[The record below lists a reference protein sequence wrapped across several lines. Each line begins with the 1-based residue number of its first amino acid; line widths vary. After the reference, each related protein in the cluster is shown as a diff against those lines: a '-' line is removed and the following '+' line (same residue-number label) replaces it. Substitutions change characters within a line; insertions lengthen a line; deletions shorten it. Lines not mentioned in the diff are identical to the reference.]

1 MVANTVPFP
10 APGHRPR
17 PLSRPRPRRPLSR
30 AALSRA
36 ALTRGGALGQ
46 RERWIGLGF
55 AAGGV
60 MMVPWMFV
68 LARTLPSTTQV
79 SNWSMAWVGL
89 DVLIGAG
96 LLGTGVLLARRD
108 PRHGLPAAATGAL
121 LAMDAWFDVLTS
133 APGAE
138 RALAVAMAAG
148 LELPL
153 ACACAVLAVRSLSP
167 TPAPAQPTES
177 DNHQMPVQ
185 PPASGQD
192 RPKPVPPNGTDGNR
206 SVPAPPAGASQDHPK
221 PVPPNRTDD
230 NRSALTS
237 PAGANREHPKPV
249 PISGTDDNRSVAAQ
263 PAAADQDRP
272 KPVLPNGTDDK
283 RSAPGQHA
291 ATGNARPTSLPP
303 ARPGGEHPAAFR
315 WEGLSGGVRGE
326 RVAGEGGAPSGHQGR
341 GGVRECAE
349 GAGGAIADG
358 AKGSDLGG
366 YGGGTGAEDANDG
379 AMKDRWQS
387 IDGST
392 PDG

>member
-10 APGHRPR
+10 APGRRPR

-30 AALSRA
+30 TALTRAALSR
-36 ALTRGGALGQ
+36 RGALGQ

-167 TPAPAQPTES
+167 TPAPALPTES
-177 DNHQMPVQ
+177 DDHHLMPVQ
-185 PPASGQD
+185 PAPSDQD
-192 RPKPVPPNGTDGNR
+192 D
-206 SVPAPPAGASQDHPK
+206 PAPIPT
-221 PVPPNRTDD
+221 NRTDD
-230 NRSALTS
+230 NRSAPAQPAAADQDRPKPIPPNGS
-237 PAGANREHPKPV
+237 DDNRSAPIQPAGANREHPKPV
-249 PISGTDDNRSVAAQ
+249 PMSGI
-263 PAAADQDRP
+263 
-272 KPVLPNGTDDK
+272 DDK

-291 ATGNARPTSLPP
+291 ATGNARPTSLQP

-315 WEGLSGGVRGE
+315 GGGPERRRPWGKGGGRGRGAFGASGKGRCSRVRGGCGRGHRGRGEGLGPRRIRGRNRRRRCE
-326 RVAGEGGAPSGHQGR
+326 RRGDEGQMAKHR
-341 GGVRECAE
+341 REYARRVKPDE
-349 GAGGAIADG
+349 P
-358 AKGSDLGG
+358 DL
-366 YGGGTGAEDANDG
+366 
-379 AMKDRWQS
+379 
-387 IDGST
+387 
-392 PDG
+392 

>member
-10 APGHRPR
+10 APGRRPR
-17 PLSRPRPRRPLSR
+17 ALSRPRPRRPLSR
-30 AALSRA
+30 TALTRAALSR
-36 ALTRGGALGQ
+36 RGALGQ

-133 APGAE
+133 APGTE
-138 RALAVAMAAG
+138 RALAMAMAAG

-177 DNHQMPVQ
+177 DNHHPMPIQ
-185 PPASGQD
+185 HAAADQD
-192 RPKPVPPNGTDGNR
+192 RPKPVPPNGTD
-206 SVPAPPAGASQDHPK
+206 
-221 PVPPNRTDD
+221 D
-230 NRSALTS
+230 NRSAPTP
-237 PAGANREHPKPV
+237 PAAADLEGPKPV
-249 PISGTDDNRSVAAQ
+249 AVSGTDDNRSA
-263 PAAADQDRP
+263 
-272 KPVLPNGTDDK
+272 PV
-283 RSAPGQHA
+283 QHT
-291 ATGNARPTSLPP
+291 ATGNARPTSLQP
-303 ARPGGEHPAAFR
+303 ARPGGGHPANFR

-326 RVAGEGGAPSGHQGR
+326 RVAGEGGAPSGRQGR

-349 GAGGAIADG
+349 GAGGAKADG
-358 AKGSDLGG
+358 SKGSDLGG
-366 YGGGTGAEDANDG
+366 YGGGTGVEDANDG